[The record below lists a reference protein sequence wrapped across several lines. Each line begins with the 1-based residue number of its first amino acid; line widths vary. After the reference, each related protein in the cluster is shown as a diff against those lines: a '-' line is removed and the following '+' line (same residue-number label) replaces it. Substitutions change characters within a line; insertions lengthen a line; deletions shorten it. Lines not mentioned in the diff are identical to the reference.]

1 MKNFLL
7 AVSFSIGI
15 ISNLF
20 AQQEV
25 VDQDLIQKIRSEGLN
40 NSQVM
45 KTAFYLTDVSGPR
58 LSNSPGLRGRENRN
72 RDSGSTQRS

>member
-1 MKNFLL
+1 MKNYLL

-15 ISNLF
+15 LSNVF

-25 VDQDLIQKIRSEGLN
+25 VDQDLIQKIRNEGLN

-58 LSNSPGLRGRENRN
+58 LSNSPGLKRA
-72 RDSGSTQRS
+72 